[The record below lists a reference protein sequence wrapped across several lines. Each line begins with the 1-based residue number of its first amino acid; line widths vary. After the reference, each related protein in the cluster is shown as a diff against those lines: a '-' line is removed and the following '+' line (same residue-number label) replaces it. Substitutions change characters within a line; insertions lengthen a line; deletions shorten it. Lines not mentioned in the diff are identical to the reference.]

1 MQEPEPEEAAAGGLP
16 VEPGQCPA
24 ERAEREPVPRLAEGR
39 PEEQQAQPEETSA
52 GGRSAQP
59 EAEGLAAEP
68 EAQGA
73 PGEPAAV
80 PEVAAVPAESA

>member
-24 ERAEREPVPRLAEGR
+24 ERAEREPVPRLAEGL
-39 PEEQQAQPEETSA
+39 PEETSA
-52 GGRSAQP
+52 GGQSAPP

-68 EAQGA
+68 EAQGV